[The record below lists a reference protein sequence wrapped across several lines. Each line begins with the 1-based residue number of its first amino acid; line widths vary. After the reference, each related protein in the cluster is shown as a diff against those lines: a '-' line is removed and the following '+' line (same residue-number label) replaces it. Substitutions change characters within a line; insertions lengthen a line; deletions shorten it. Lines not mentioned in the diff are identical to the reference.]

1 LPLTTPTAWLDVVI
15 LNEVENLKIDF
26 QVDWTEDWALSDY

>member
-1 LPLTTPTAWLDVVI
+1 MPALPLTTPTAWLDVVI

-26 QVDWTEDWALSDY
+26 QVD